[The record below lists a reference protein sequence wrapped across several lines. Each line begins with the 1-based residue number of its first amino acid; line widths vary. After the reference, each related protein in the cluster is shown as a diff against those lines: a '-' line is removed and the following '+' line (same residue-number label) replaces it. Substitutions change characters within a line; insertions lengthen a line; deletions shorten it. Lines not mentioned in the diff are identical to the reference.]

1 MNKKSIKPPVK
12 AQKNGT
18 ATVTRKRLGEDAPVK
33 TFIYEVESGVIM
45 SPRVKSTDNPFPFE
59 KMKVGDSFLI
69 PAYDKIAKSPNPVHY
84 AANRYAKHVKPG
96 FAVTTRL
103 ALDKSRRVWRIK

>member
-1 MNKKSIKPPVK
+1 MRHKSANTKTV
-12 AQKNGT
+12 T
-18 ATVTRKRLGEDAPVK
+18 AKVTRKNVAQTTPVK
-33 TFIYEVESGVIM
+33 TYIYEVESGVIM
-45 SPRVKSTDNPFPFE
+45 SPRVKATDNPFPFE

-69 PAYDKIAKSPNPVHY
+69 PAGDNIAKSPNPVHY

-103 ALDKSRRVWRIK
+103 LLDKSRRVWRIK

>member
-1 MNKKSIKPPVK
+1 MARTATNKK
-12 AQKNGT
+12 
-18 ATVTRKRLGEDAPVK
+18 TVTAKVTRRVIGEPVTK

-45 SPRVKSTDNPFPFE
+45 APRIKTGENPFPFE

-69 PAYDKIAKSPNPVHY
+69 PAQDKLAKSPNPVHY

-103 ALDKSRRVWRIK
+103 LLDKSRRVWRIK